1 MATPYH
7 GRAIE
12 PYRFGVL
19 IDLPD
24 HPGLGE
30 AGPNAIQLACDE
42 VRARGLL
49 ERPVELVVR
58 GVYA

>member
-49 ERPVELVVR
+49 ERP
-58 GVYA
+58 G